1 MLQSSFGH
9 IARLSATAMLQS
21 EVRWCR
27 SEAVEYM
34 KNMLIS
40 DSATYNRH
48 STCVDECFVY
58 DTIQEQVRI

>member
-27 SEAVEYM
+27 SEAVEW
-34 KNMLIS
+34 
-40 DSATYNRH
+40 
-48 STCVDECFVY
+48 
-58 DTIQEQVRI
+58 RIC